1 VSGQPRALTEAWQAQ
16 AEWSARASALKARIA
31 RRRSIVLWLVAGTAV
46 FGGLGT
52 VLTTAAAP
60 AMTTA
65 RLVSAI
71 AAVLAAV
78 AGTIQFLAS
87 RENTVEQWNRAR
99 AVAEAL
105 KEAVYRYRTGTGTY
119 AGDDRDAAL
128 RRQVDDVV
136 ERGRDLLAMTVTG
149 AAPTREPPPALDAAG
164 YVEHRLS
171 QQIDGYY
178 LSHVAELSASRARWQ
193 RAEQG
198 LLYSGA
204 VIGALTASLPQ
215 VPLAPWVAVV
225 TTIAGAVAAHVEGA
239 RFSHLIVSYR
249 ATADR
254 LSSLRSR
261 FLDDDARGSPIDF
274 DALVDRAEDAI
285 SVENQAWMAGWSG
298 RQP

>member
-1 VSGQPRALTEAWQAQ
+1 LTEAWQGQ
-16 AEWSARASALKARIA
+16 AEWSARASTLKARIA

-60 AMTTA
+60 ATTTA

-71 AAVLAAV
+71 GALLAAV
-78 AGTIQFLAS
+78 AGTLQLLAS

-105 KEAVYRYRTGTGTY
+105 KEAVYRYRTGTGAY
-119 AGDDRDAAL
+119 AADDRDAVL

-136 ERGRDLLAMTVTG
+136 ERGRDLLAITVPG
-149 AAPTREPPPALDAAG
+149 AAPAREPPPPMDAAG
-164 YVEHRLS
+164 YAELRLS
-171 QQIDGYY
+171 QQIEGYY
-178 LSHVAELSASRARWQ
+178 LKQVAELSASRARWQ

-198 LLYSGA
+198 LLYGGA
-204 VIGALTASLPQ
+204 VIGALTASLPEIR
-215 VPLAPWVAVV
+215 LAPWVAVV
-225 TTIAGAVAAHVEGA
+225 TTIAGAVAAHAEA
-239 RFSHLIVSYR
+239 SRFSHLIVSYR

-254 LSSLRSR
+254 LTSLRSR
-261 FLDDDARGSPIDF
+261 FLDDEARGAPIDF
-274 DALVDRAEDAI
+274 AALVDRAEDAI

-298 RQP
+298 RRP